1 MAKKQSPVKASTIN
15 WILAGLAAVTLIF
28 DIGSHDPINAP
39 KQWALIIFGAWLL
52 GQIIGNTYTTFKAG
66 GLKGIKL
73 ITLALALAFILA
85 NFLALLNTDF
95 KYVGFFGEYQ
105 RRTGFL
111 TYLFLVVFFVIS
123 VLEVKLSDYKRI
135 TYWVFGIAIAVT
147 GYGMLQHLGL
157 DFIKWNNP
165 YNSVLSTVGNPNFAA
180 AIMAIFSVALLGA
193 ALTVELPRFVR
204 ILGILVSVLSL
215 ATIYFSDSLQ
225 GFLAA
230 AVGFGVIAVVW
241 VSQKN
246 KILGWVVFGLGI
258 LGGLAAFAGIFQ
270 KGPLTFLY
278 KDSVAYRGDYWRA
291 GFKMF
296 KEHPWFGVGL
306 DRYGAYFTE
315 YRDVTQVLR
324 RGPNVFSNAA
334 HNVYIQLAATGGIFV
349 LLTYLAV
356 IGFILWRGFVGIKNT
371 TGAKQIVVTTFFAA
385 WLTYVAQSIIS
396 IDNIGIAIWGW
407 TLGGIVVAFSIDQN
421 KVSETK
427 AVSGGGRQVQLSN
440 RSNSSFLGLVSSLA
454 LVMIAITVSGLFATA
469 EHAEHDV
476 GKYAS
481 PTGAGQQTQYAD
493 FVTKPL
499 NSKPVEPKFRFLA
512 AMTFFQAK
520 MYPQAIAQLELV
532 IAQDN
537 RNTESR
543 NVLADYY
550 EQLHQFDKALPLR
563 IDLARL
569 DPFNQVTLLH
579 LGRDLKETGD
589 LAGARKIAERIG
601 AYAPDSPEYKSAK
614 SEFLA

>member
-1 MAKKQSPVKASTIN
+1 MAKKQSSIKASTIN

-28 DIGSHDPINAP
+28 DTGSHDPINAP

-52 GQIIGNTYTTFKAG
+52 GQIIGNTYTTYKAG
-66 GLKGIKL
+66 GLNGIKRTTL
-73 ITLALALAFILA
+73 ILALVFIFA
-85 NFLALLNTDF
+85 NFLALINTDF

-123 VLEVKLSDYKRI
+123 VLEIKLSDSKRI
-135 TYWVFGIAIAVT
+135 TYWVFAIAFAVT
-147 GYGMLQHLGL
+147 GYGMLQHLGM
-157 DFIKWNNP
+157 DFVKWNNP

-180 AIMAIFSVALLGA
+180 AIMAIFSVALFGA
-193 ALTVELPRFVR
+193 ALTAELPKFVR
-204 ILGILVSVLSL
+204 VLGILISGLSI

-230 AVGFGVIAVVW
+230 AVGLGVITVVW

-246 KILGWVVFGLGI
+246 RVIGWVFMGLGAV
-258 LGGLAAFAGIFQ
+258 GGLAALAGIFR

-278 KDSVAYRGDYWRA
+278 KESVAYRGDYWRA
-291 GFKMF
+291 GIKMF
-296 KEHPWFGVGL
+296 KDHPWFGVGL

-315 YRDVTQVLR
+315 YRDTTQVLR

-334 HNVYIQLAATGGIFV
+334 HNVYIQLAATGGVFV
-349 LLTYLAV
+349 LIAYIAV
-356 IGFILWRGFVGIKNT
+356 IAFIVWRGFVGIRST
-371 TGAKQIVVTTFFAA
+371 TGPKQIVVTTFFAA

-407 TLGGIVVAFSIDQN
+407 TLGGIVVAFSIDLT
-421 KVSETK
+421 KESETK
-427 AVSGGGRQVQLSN
+427 AVPGGGRQVKLAG
-440 RSNSSFLGLVSSLA
+440 RSSSSFLGLVSSLA

-469 EHAEHDV
+469 EHAQHDV
-476 GKYAS
+476 GKFAS
-481 PTGAGQQTQYAD
+481 PTGAGQQTQYSD

-499 NSKPVEPKFRFLA
+499 NTKPVEPKFRFLA
-512 AMTFFQAK
+512 AMSFFKAK
-520 MYPQAIAQLELV
+520 MYPQAVAQLELV
-532 IAQDN
+532 VAQDA

-550 EQLHQFDKALPLR
+550 EQLHQFDKALPIRL
-563 IDLARL
+563 DLARL

>member
-1 MAKKQSPVKASTIN
+1 MAKKQSTITASTIN
-15 WILAGLAAVTLIF
+15 WILAGLASVTLIF
-28 DIGSHDPINAP
+28 DINSHDPINSP

-66 GLKGIKL
+66 GLNGVKR
-73 ITLALALAFILA
+73 ITLILALVFILT

-95 KYVGFFGEYQ
+95 KFVGFFGEYQ

-111 TYLFLVVFFVIS
+111 TYLFLVVFFVAS
-123 VLEVKLSDYKRI
+123 VLEIKLSDSKRI
-135 TYWVFGIAIAVT
+135 TYWVFGIAVAVT
-147 GYGMLQHLGL
+147 GYGLLQHFGM

-165 YNSVLSTVGNPNFAA
+165 YNSILSTVGNPNFAA
-180 AIMAIFSVALLGA
+180 AIMGIFSVALFGA
-193 ALTVELPRFVR
+193 ALTVGLPKVMR
-204 ILGILVSVLSL
+204 ILAILVSVLSL
-215 ATIYFSDSLQ
+215 ITIYYSDSLQ

-230 AVGFGVIAVVW
+230 AVGFGVITVIW

-246 KILGWVVFGLGI
+246 KIFGWVVFGFGI
-258 LGGLAAFAGIFQ
+258 VGGLAAVAGIFQ
-270 KGPLTFLY
+270 KGPFTFLY

-296 KEHPWFGVGL
+296 KDHPWFGVGL

-315 YRDVTQVLR
+315 YRDATQVLR

-349 LLTYLAV
+349 LLAYVAV
-356 IGFILWRGFVGIKNT
+356 IGFILWRGIVGIRNT
-371 TGAKQIVVTTFFAA
+371 TGAKQIIVTTIFAA

-407 TLGGIVVAFSIDQN
+407 TLGGIVVAFSIDVAKEN
-421 KVSETK
+421 EAK
-427 AVSGGGRQVQLSN
+427 AAPAGGRQVKLQN
-440 RSNSSFLGLVSSLA
+440 RSTSSLLGIVSSLA
-454 LVMIAITVSGLFATA
+454 LVIVAITISGTFATA
-469 EHAEHDV
+469 EHAQHDV
-476 GKYAS
+476 GKYGA
-481 PTGAGQQTQYAD
+481 PTGGGQQTQYST

-512 AMTFFQAK
+512 AMTFFKAK
-520 MYPQAIAQLELV
+520 MYTEGLAQLNLV
-532 IAQDN
+532 VAQDP

-550 EQLHQFDKALPLR
+550 EQMHQFDKALPLR

-589 LAGARKIAERIG
+589 LAGARKIAQRIG
-601 AYAPDSPEYKSAK
+601 SYAPDSAEYKSAK